1 MFGRS
6 GSGRSKLLTY
16 AYLVPAIVRGVQN
29 ELERERAVLDDVEG
43 RFETGETRSH
53 MTRSPKMSRGL
64 WSTFLVL
71 HLCTHHAL

>member
-1 MFGRS
+1 MNVFGRS
-6 GSGRSKLLTY
+6 GSGSSKLLTY

-43 RFETGETRSH
+43 RFETGESH

-64 WSTFLVL
+64 WSTFLAL